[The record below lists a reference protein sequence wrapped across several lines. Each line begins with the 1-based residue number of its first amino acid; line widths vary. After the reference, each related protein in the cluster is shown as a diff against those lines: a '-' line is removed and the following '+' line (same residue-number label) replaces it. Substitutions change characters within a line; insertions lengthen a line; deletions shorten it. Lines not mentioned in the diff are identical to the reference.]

1 MPPTSV
7 EFASRWRGLR
17 KEITAGA
24 EAWRPHHPKAS
35 LEEIEAAVDER
46 LAAADDAPGENSAA
60 PTELI
65 GGPDLSG
72 RVFSPWMKSGDAVR
86 QSAAGPWVP
95 PQDPLSGP
103 PDECAKLDLL
113 RQRILHRLITPLQQ
127 AGTDS
132 QVQPRAAA

>member
-7 EFASRWRGLR
+7 EFATRWRGLR
-17 KEITAGA
+17 GEIMAGV
-24 EAWRPHHPKAS
+24 ETWRPHHPKAS

-46 LAAADDAPGENSAA
+46 LAAADDAPGENHTA

-65 GGPDLSG
+65 GVSDLSG

-86 QSAAGPWVP
+86 PSAAGPWVP
-95 PQDPLSGP
+95 AQDPLSGP

-113 RQRILHRLITPLQQ
+113 RQRILHRMITSLQQ

-132 QVQPRAAA
+132 QVQQPAAA